1 MSWLVILLVDCPRSV
16 VVSKLLLI
24 GTITK
29 QIKQK
34 EISIIKD
41 RHRKF
46 LIKHGLYSPFKLFPP
61 FLPLLCWSP
70 SSGRRSRCVFR
81 SSAFSDIWIRLIF
94 SIFILDESRNAS
106 RLDVSSQVQMNGTLN
121 KEAPIGRESE
131 PPAKPLKQANGAT
144 QAKPSQTVVKQSPKP
159 ETAWSGELLLFG
171 KHAGKSFE
179 WLLQNHEN
187 YAVYVVATHLKERD
201 EGNMSQNKLMKNKDA
216 LAEYV
221 RHFSHVMEEVHFYRE
236 GLAPI
241 GFGKYADVTRQELYN
256 STDEKKKSY
265 VNWLRSLE
273 FSAEGDQMEAVL
285 KYISH
290 RDKKGASCP
299 FSRFMPPPKRRSP
312 RRSAQSEN
320 RYIAAKK
327 PCF

>member
-1 MSWLVILLVDCPRSV
+1 
-16 VVSKLLLI
+16 
-24 GTITK
+24 
-29 QIKQK
+29 
-34 EISIIKD
+34 
-41 RHRKF
+41 
-46 LIKHGLYSPFKLFPP
+46 
-61 FLPLLCWSP
+61 
-70 SSGRRSRCVFR
+70 
-81 SSAFSDIWIRLIF
+81 
-94 SIFILDESRNAS
+94 
-106 RLDVSSQVQMNGTLN
+106 MNGTLN

>member
-1 MSWLVILLVDCPRSV
+1 MALKSANTEIFHSLMELEDGNFDTFCFQLRDSSVEPRIRAGEVEKKNRLEITKLLV
-16 VVSKLLLI
+16 
-24 GTITK
+24 
-29 QIKQK
+29 
-34 EISIIKD
+34 
-41 RHRKF
+41 
-46 LIKHGLYSPFKLFPP
+46 
-61 FLPLLCWSP
+61 
-70 SSGRRSRCVFR
+70 SRCTEAGALR
-81 SSAFSDIWIRLIF
+81 RTINTLRDIGCNNEALE
-94 SIFILDESRNAS
+94 LESRNAS

-121 KEAPIGRESE
+121 KEAPSGRESE

-241 GFGKYADVTRQELYN
+241 GFGTYTNVTRQDLYN
-256 STDEKKKSY
+256 STDERKKSY

-273 FSAEGDQMEAVL
+273 GSGKGDQMEAVL

-290 RDKKGASCP
+290 RDKKGATVIERVLP
-299 FSRFMPPPKRRSP
+299 APSP
-312 RRSAQSEN
+312 DLDPS
-320 RYIAAKK
+320 
-327 PCF
+327 